1 MRRVEFEQGKDRD
14 GRPTWKA
21 YIGDA
26 QVGCVRWSPTF
37 KVYAFTPKPQP
48 SSDLRAWA
56 LFEIAN
62 FLAEKNRGGL

>member
-1 MRRVEFEQGKDRD
+1 MRHVEFEQGKDRD

-37 KVYAFTPKPQP
+37 KAYTFTPEPIP
-48 SSDLRAWA
+48 LRAWA
-56 LFEIAN
+56 LYEITY
-62 FLAEKNRGGL
+62 FLAEKNQGDL